1 MAIIQQAI
9 LRIYDISTHQGILSA
24 KPLDL
29 SVTVLQKYI
38 ESMIDKVRLTTKRR
52 QGQFALDHARYLE
65 LKALQYDFVD
75 QSQRLTQVLIL
86 TN

>member
-9 LRIYDISTHQGILSA
+9 LHIYDISTHQGILSA

-52 QGQFALDHARYLE
+52 QGSSL
-65 LKALQYDFVD
+65 
-75 QSQRLTQVLIL
+75 
-86 TN
+86 